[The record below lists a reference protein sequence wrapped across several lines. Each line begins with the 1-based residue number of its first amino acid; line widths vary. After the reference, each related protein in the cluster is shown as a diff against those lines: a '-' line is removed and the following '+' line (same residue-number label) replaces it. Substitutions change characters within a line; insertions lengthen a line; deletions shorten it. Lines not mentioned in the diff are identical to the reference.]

1 MLFQELSLSKD
12 DYREQGNFFGN
23 ASDVTAAKGK
33 TIYDYVSNATFVF
46 CTSQHISIVPQLKD
60 NVEPF

>member
-33 TIYDYVSNATFVF
+33 LIYDCVSNATFVF
-46 CTSQHISIVPQLKD
+46 CTS
-60 NVEPF
+60 

>member
-23 ASDVTAAKGK
+23 ASDVTPAKGK
-33 TIYDYVSNATFVF
+33 TIYDDVSNATLFF
-46 CTSQHISIVPQLKD
+46 LH
-60 NVEPF
+60 